1 MIKRCAI
8 EPSEYLKKYIEYFVY
23 SEFDFPE
30 GPLNYVIVPD
40 GYTELLIQNIP
51 FCEYKLNESGYVMTE
66 RCFIRGQMKKA
77 IIGNYYSGYRYL
89 VKFKPW
95 GAYYFLNSP
104 MNHFTN
110 KIIGLEAALGKDG
123 LEIGE
128 RVLAAGDKISA
139 VNILQDFIEKKIKHN
154 ISLKRKN
161 DDENIIATVKKII
174 DVKCIT
180 SIMELLDSS
189 YYGERH
195 LSRKFNEI
203 IGLSTK
209 AFIKIMRLGL
219 CLENIRLK
227 KKVRPELLLS
237 EYGYY
242 DRSHMIREF
251 KDILKLTPASYL
263 NRFLHLI
270 DITTDYEI
278 NGR

>member
-8 EPSEYLKKYIEYFVY
+8 EPRDYLKKYIQYFVY
-23 SEFDFPE
+23 GEFDFRKE
-30 GPLNYVIVPD
+30 PLSYVIVPD
-40 GYTELLIQNIP
+40 GYTELIIQNVP
-51 FCEYKLNESGYVMTE
+51 FCEYKLNESGYIMPE

-104 MNHFTN
+104 MNHFTE
-110 KIIGLEAALGKDG
+110 KIIGVETALGKDG
-123 LEIGE
+123 REISE
-128 RVLAAGDKISA
+128 RVLAANDKTSA
-139 VNILQDFIEKKIKHN
+139 IDILQEIIEKKIKHN

-174 DVKCIT
+174 DSKCIT

-189 YYGERH
+189 YYCKRH

-209 AFIKIMRLGL
+209 TFIKIMRLGL
-219 CLENIRLK
+219 CLENIRLN
-227 KKVRPELLLS
+227 KKVRPEMLLS

-251 KDILKLTPASYL
+251 KDMLKLTPASYL
-263 NRFLHLI
+263 NKFLDLI
-270 DITTDYEI
+270 DITIDYEI
-278 NGR
+278 ND